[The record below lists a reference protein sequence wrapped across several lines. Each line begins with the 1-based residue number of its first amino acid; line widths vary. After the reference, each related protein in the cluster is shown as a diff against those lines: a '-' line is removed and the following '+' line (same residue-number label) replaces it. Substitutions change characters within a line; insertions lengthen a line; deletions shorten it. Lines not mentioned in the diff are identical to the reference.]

1 MAAFSEDFH
10 SGGDDFKAL
19 LAIFCS
25 YDDGASASEA
35 VEKIATEKKDY
46 HKWSLCSIVCWI
58 AINNNKKDWLL
69 RRLQCS

>member
-46 HKWSLCSIVCWI
+46 HK
-58 AINNNKKDWLL
+58 
-69 RRLQCS
+69 